1 MQPRLHLFM
10 LYFSLFFLNVG
21 AGALIECQNE
31 TSHSWDRILML
42 FTSALFD
49 DIGSK
54 PISMYTRESSFHIEN
69 SFENSL
75 VQQRCEMSQVQFSQY

>member
-1 MQPRLHLFM
+1 M
-10 LYFSLFFLNVG
+10 NVRSEP
-21 AGALIECQNE
+21 GALIECQNE

-75 VQQRCEMSQVQFSQY
+75 VQQRCEMSKVLFSQSVVRLKTFDIS

>member
-1 MQPRLHLFM
+1 M
-10 LYFSLFFLNVG
+10 NVRSEP
-21 AGALIECQNE
+21 GALIECQNE

-69 SFENSL
+69 SI
-75 VQQRCEMSQVQFSQY
+75 VQQRCEMSKVLFSQSVVRLKTFDIS